1 MKKLFIWVREDL
13 TEEGHLRWLWNRVT
27 HSPRRQ
33 KEWPNWIMET
43 ETSKVCA
50 WEMERALYKFL
61 RRGNYHILTDS
72 LLLLRAEII
81 SLSFEFSHHTHLQLY
96 RNGSARF
103 TPVPRSFN
111 GGIRFRFPLL
121 TAHSSVQPLYNAD
134 LCFTWG
140 FQITKLYKVLS
151 FLVSI
156 SLSWSQFK
164 WKVSCPIK
172 WAKLN

>member
-1 MKKLFIWVREDL
+1 MKKLFIWVREDF

-27 HSPRRQ
+27 HSPWRQ
-33 KEWPNWIMET
+33 KEWPNRIMEI
-43 ETSKVCA
+43 ETSKVCV

-61 RRGNYHILTDS
+61 RQGNDPIPTDS
-72 LLLLRAEII
+72 LLLLRAEIV
-81 SLSFEFSHHTHLQLY
+81 SSSFEFSHHTHLQLY

-111 GGIRFRFPLL
+111 SGIRFRFPLL
-121 TAHSSVQPLYNAD
+121 TAHSSVQPLYNAY
-134 LCFTWG
+134 LYFMLG

-151 FLVSI
+151 FSVSI